1 MPASLVAGHP
11 DPDLEGDNDDGIT
24 NAGEDAMEEPAGAGD
39 DGFANGAE
47 KGAHVSPGLGK
58 ESGPDGV
65 WSCWRRDT
73 G

>member
-1 MPASLVAGHP
+1 
-11 DPDLEGDNDDGIT
+11 
-24 NAGEDAMEEPAGAGD
+24 MEEPAGAGD

-73 G
+73 GGEWKDTDEDLPIIQILSPGFSFPT